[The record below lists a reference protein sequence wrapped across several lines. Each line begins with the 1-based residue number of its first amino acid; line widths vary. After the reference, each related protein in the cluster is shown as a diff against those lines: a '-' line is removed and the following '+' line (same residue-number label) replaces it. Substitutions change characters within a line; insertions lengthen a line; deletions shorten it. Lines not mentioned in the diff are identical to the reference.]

1 MWQEFYARHKD
12 RGIEVVTV
20 AMDAQGAE
28 KARPYVEE
36 AGAAYTTLVDED
48 NLLSR
53 LLSFKAVP
61 NALLIDEAGLLNYQK
76 YGGFDIR
83 KQEYAEIAEGWA
95 QGASPQWLAE
105 RMQEDARGG
114 PDHEKATEHFQRGAD
129 LYKEGD
135 TAGRSVGVEAGAETL
150 SRTTG
155 SFASR
160 SGPWSTRSGS
170 TKARWI
176 TAGSG
181 NRSSRASSAPFLIAY
196 RCV

>member
-1 MWQEFYARHKD
+1 MAL
-12 RGIEVVTV
+12 
-20 AMDAQGAE
+20 DAQGAE

-53 LLSFKAVP
+53 LFSFKAVP

-83 KQEYAEIAEGWA
+83 KQEYAEIAQGWA
-95 QGASPQWLAE
+95 QGTSPQWLAE
-105 RMQEDARGG
+105 RMQEDTRGG
-114 PDHEKATEHFQRGAD
+114 PKPQGRPSSTSSAASISTRTAIPRALCRRGRRD
-129 LYKEGD
+129 
-135 TAGRSVGVEAGAETL
+135 ETL

-155 SFASR
+155 SYGSR
-160 SGPWSTRSGS
+160 FGPWSTRRGS
-170 TKARWI
+170 TKARWT

-181 NRSSRASSAPFLIAY
+181 NRSSRASSAPFLIGY

>member
-1 MWQEFYARHKD
+1 MWQEFYTRHQYQ
-12 RGIEVVTV
+12 GIEVITV

-53 LLSFKAVP
+53 LLGFKAVP

-83 KQEYAEIAEGWA
+83 KQEYAELAEGWA

-105 RMQEDARGG
+105 HMQEDAMGG
-114 PDHEKATEHFQRGAD
+114 PNHMEAIEHFQRGVD

-135 TAGRSVGVEAGAETL
+135 TAGALSAWKMGRDLEPDNWVIRKQIWAVEHPERFYEGEVDYGWQREQIEQGV
-150 SRTTG
+150 
-155 SFASR
+155 
-160 SGPWSTRSGS
+160 
-170 TKARWI
+170 
-176 TAGSG
+176 
-181 NRSSRASSAPFLIAY
+181 
-196 RCV
+196 